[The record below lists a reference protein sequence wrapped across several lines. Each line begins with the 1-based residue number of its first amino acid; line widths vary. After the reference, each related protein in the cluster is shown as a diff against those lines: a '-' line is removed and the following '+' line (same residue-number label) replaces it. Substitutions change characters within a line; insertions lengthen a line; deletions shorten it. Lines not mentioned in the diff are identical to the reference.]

1 MYDEKWEGG
10 RAGDLGRIVGV
21 VVMYDTSSTFKFSVV

>member
-10 RAGDLGRIVGV
+10 RAGDLGRIGV